1 MIIADYH
8 IYHHHIDSEMIQADH
23 DFEDDV
29 DDHDNEEIKR
39 ERKMVSDTITL
50 ISFERAT
57 IPGIL
62 SGCPSTGQY
71 LRT

>member
-1 MIIADYH
+1 
-8 IYHHHIDSEMIQADH
+8 MIQADH